1 MLINLKKLFLK
12 LEIQLMNKE
21 YKIAVFAS
29 GTGTNFINI
38 YKNFKL
44 AKISLLISNNP
55 NSGAVEFARKNKID
69 FKIINEFRFSENIN
83 DVYLN
88 VLKEYHVDLILLAGF
103 MKKIPNNLIKNYKNK
118 IINVHPSLLPK
129 YGGKGFYGMNVHQ
142 QVFKNKDK
150 KTGATI
156 HFVNSEYDKG
166 PIILQKELD
175 IVDNESA
182 ESISKRVLNI
192 EYELYLKVLNLYFN
206 NKIRIINNKVIVNE
220 DN

>member
-1 MLINLKKLFLK
+1 LFVK
-12 LEIQLMNKE
+12 LEIQLMIKQ

-69 FKIINEFRFSENIN
+69 FKIINEFRYSENIN

-88 VLKEYHVDLILLAGF
+88 VLKEYRIDLILLAGF

-175 IVDNESA
+175 IVDNESV
-182 ESISKRVLNI
+182 ESISKRVLDI
-192 EYELYLKVLNLYFN
+192 EYKLYLKVLNLYFN
-206 NKIRIINNKVIVNE
+206 NKIRIINNKVMVNE

>member
-1 MLINLKKLFLK
+1 
-12 LEIQLMNKE
+12 MNKE

-88 VLKEYHVDLILLAGF
+88 VLKEYHIDLILLAGF

-129 YGGKGFYGMNVHQ
+129 YGGKGFYGMKVHQ
-142 QVFKNKDK
+142 HVFKNKDK

-175 IVDNESA
+175 VVDNESA
-182 ESISKRVLNI
+182 ESISKRVLDI

-220 DN
+220 

>member
-1 MLINLKKLFLK
+1 
-12 LEIQLMNKE
+12 MNKE

-29 GTGTNFINI
+29 GAGTNFINI

-55 NSGAVEFARKNKID
+55 HSGAVEFARKNKID

-88 VLKEYHVDLILLAGF
+88 VLKEYHIDLILLAGF

-129 YGGKGFYGMNVHQ
+129 YGGKGFYGMKVHQ
-142 QVFKNKDK
+142 HVFKNKDK

-175 IVDNESA
+175 VLDNESA
-182 ESISKRVLNI
+182 ESISKRVLDI

-220 DN
+220 

>member
-1 MLINLKKLFLK
+1 MSK
-12 LEIQLMNKE
+12 Q

-69 FKIINEFRFSENIN
+69 FKIINEFRYSENIN

-88 VLKEYHVDLILLAGF
+88 VLKEYHIDLILLAGF

-156 HFVNSEYDKG
+156 HFVDSEYDKG

-175 IVDNESA
+175 IVDNESV
-182 ESISKRVLNI
+182 ESISKRVLDI

>member
-1 MLINLKKLFLK
+1 
-12 LEIQLMNKE
+12 MNKE

-88 VLKEYHVDLILLAGF
+88 VLKEYHIDLILLAGF

-129 YGGKGFYGMNVHQ
+129 YGGKGFYGMKVHQ
-142 QVFKNKDK
+142 HVFKNKDK

-175 IVDNESA
+175 VLDNESA
-182 ESISKRVLNI
+182 ESISKRVLDI

-220 DN
+220 

>member
-1 MLINLKKLFLK
+1 
-12 LEIQLMNKE
+12 MNKR

-55 NSGAVEFARKNKID
+55 NSGAVGFARKNKID
-69 FKIINEFRFSENIN
+69 FEIINDFRFSENIN

-88 VLKEYHVDLILLAGF
+88 VLKEYHIDLILLAGF

-129 YGGKGFYGMNVHQ
+129 YGGKGFYGMKVHQ
-142 QVFKNKDK
+142 HVFKNKDK

-175 IVDNESA
+175 VVDSESA
-182 ESISKRVLNI
+182 ESISKRVLDI

-220 DN
+220 EN

>member
-1 MLINLKKLFLK
+1 MIK
-12 LEIQLMNKE
+12 Q

-69 FKIINEFRFSENIN
+69 FKIINEFRYSENIN

-88 VLKEYHVDLILLAGF
+88 VLKEYRIDLILLAGF

-175 IVDNESA
+175 IVDNESV
-182 ESISKRVLNI
+182 ESISKRVLDI
-192 EYELYLKVLNLYFN
+192 EYKLYLKVLNLYFN
-206 NKIRIINNKVIVNE
+206 NKIRIINNKVMVNE

>member
-1 MLINLKKLFLK
+1 MIK
-12 LEIQLMNKE
+12 Q

-69 FKIINEFRFSENIN
+69 FKIINEFRYSENIN

-88 VLKEYHVDLILLAGF
+88 VLKEYRIDLILLAGF

-142 QVFKNKDK
+142 HVFKNKDK

-175 IVDNESA
+175 IVDNESV
-182 ESISKRVLNI
+182 ESISKRVLDI
-192 EYELYLKVLNLYFN
+192 EYKLYLKVLNLYFN
-206 NKIRIINNKVIVNE
+206 NKIRIINNKVMVNE